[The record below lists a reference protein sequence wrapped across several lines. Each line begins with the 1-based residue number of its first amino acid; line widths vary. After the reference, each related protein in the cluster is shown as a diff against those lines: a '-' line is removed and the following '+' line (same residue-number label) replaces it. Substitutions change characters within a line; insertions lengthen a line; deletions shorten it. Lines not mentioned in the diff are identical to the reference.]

1 MYVKLIELQNE
12 KKTKKK
18 NCISNK
24 DYMILEK
31 FPSILSFHS
40 YLVNLKSDFVF
51 YYSFC
56 YQKNYWTSNLI

>member
-1 MYVKLIELQNE
+1 MYVELVELQNE
-12 KKTKKK
+12 KKKK

-24 DYMILEK
+24 DYNMILEK
-31 FPSILSFHS
+31 FPSIPSFHS

-51 YYSFC
+51 HYSFY